1 MILCTDTTRS
11 EIRKMKTQ
19 QQMRAGKQSGFT
31 LIELMIVVTIIGVL
45 ASIAVPV
52 YRDYTIRTRVS
63 EAASIF
69 APVKAEFALF
79 YSENGTFPTALADMQ
94 RVAQIP
100 VSYVGEYVSWLDL
113 QPIGTFR
120 HVYIGLKNDPRL
132 GPDRPSVLSP
142 IYPNGASQGVIV
154 FTPDTSSGGTI
165 RWRVSG
171 RRIPTKYL
179 PRP

>member
-19 QQMRAGKQSGFT
+19 QQMRAGRQSGFT

-63 EAASIF
+63 ETASVF
-69 APVKAEFALF
+69 APIKAEIALF
-79 YSENGTFPTALADMQ
+79 FSERGTLPFSLTSMP
-94 RVAQIP
+94 RVANNF
-100 VSYVGEYVSWLDL
+100 SSFEGEYVAGLGIEPL
-113 QPIGTFR
+113 GTFR
-120 HVYIGLKNDPRL
+120 HVHVRLKNDPRL
-132 GPDRPSVLSP
+132 GPHWSFG
-142 IYPNGASQGVIV
+142 GASGGQIT

-171 RRIPTKYL
+171 FMPDKYL
-179 PRP
+179 PTP

>member
-1 MILCTDTTRS
+1 
-11 EIRKMKTQ
+11 MKTQ
-19 QQMRAGKQSGFT
+19 QQIRAGKQSGFT

-69 APVKAEFALF
+69 APVKADIALF
-79 YSENGTFPTALADMQ
+79 WSENGTLPVDLLSMP
-94 RVAQIP
+94 RIP
-100 VSYVGEYVSWLDL
+100 NNFRSFEGEYVATLL
-113 QPIGTFR
+113 VINGETT
-120 HVYIGLKNDPRL
+120 VTLKNDPRL
-132 GPDRPSVLSP
+132 GDAGGGNV
-142 IYPNGASQGVIV
+142 V

-165 RWRVSG
+165 RWSVTG
-171 RRIPTKYL
+171 QFIPIKYL

>member
-11 EIRKMKTQ
+11 EIRKMQTQ
-19 QQMRAGKQSGFT
+19 QQIRAGKQSGFT

-79 YSENGTFPTALADMQ
+79 YSENGTLPRWADIQ
-94 RVAQIP
+94 RIP
-100 VSYVGEYVSWLDL
+100 RTLQSYEGEYVTWLTI
-113 QPIGTFR
+113 QHIGTGTRR
-120 HVYIGLKNDPRL
+120 HVHVRLKNDPRL
-132 GPDRPSVLSP
+132 GDAGGGTVL
-142 IYPNGASQGVIV
+142 

-171 RRIPTKYL
+171 YMPSKYL